1 MSAKRQVHLAAHF
14 PGVNNTTIWSDDR
27 AESQIAFSSFEHFA
41 RNAERGFFDFLFLA
55 EGLRLR
61 EQKGRIHDLD
71 VVGRPNTLAVL
82 AALAGATDHIGL
94 VGTLQTTFN
103 EPVELA
109 KQLATLDHLTDG
121 RAGWN
126 VVTSS
131 DAFHGANFR
140 RGGFLDHA
148 DRYTR
153 AAEFVELSREL
164 WDSWEPD
171 AVVAGGSAGGR
182 ALADGGSVAGA
193 ALAGGAFADRSR
205 IHDVD
210 HHGPQFDVT
219 GTFPVPRSPQRH
231 PVIVQAGD
239 SDEGRDLAAGH
250 AEVIFSL
257 HTEFDDAQAFY
268 RDVTER
274 LERVGRS
281 KNELQ
286 ILPGATFTI
295 GDTPA
300 DAEERSR
307 SIRRAQVSPATAI
320 AFLEQV
326 WNRDLSAYDVDG
338 PLPDVEPDI
347 DADSITRGRVR
358 HLKDPRATVQEW
370 RDRATAE
377 HLSIRELVIQVST
390 RGGFVGTPSHIAAE
404 IDRYVQERAS
414 DGFVVVPH
422 TNPYGLDEF
431 VDRVIPLLQE
441 RGVYRESYDEGAT
454 LRQTLGLPDTPG
466 TATQQQRQ
474 RQGALA

>member
-14 PGVNNTTIWSDDR
+14 PGVNNTTVWSDDR

-41 RNAERGFFDFLFLA
+41 RNAERGLFDYLFLA

-71 VVGRPNTLAVL
+71 VVGRPNTLAIL
-82 AALAGATDHIGL
+82 AALAGVTEHIGL

-103 EPVELA
+103 EPLELA

-153 AAEFVELSREL
+153 AAEFIELSREL
-164 WDSWEPD
+164 WDSWESD
-171 AVVAGGSAGGR
+171 AVVAS
-182 ALADGGSVAGA
+182 SV
-193 ALAGGAFADRSR
+193 FADRSR
-205 IHDVD
+205 IRDVD
-210 HHGPQFDVT
+210 HHGPQFDVS
-219 GTFPVPRSPQRH
+219 GTFPVPRSPQGH
-231 PVIVQAGD
+231 PVVVQAGD
-239 SDEGRDLAAGH
+239 SDEGRDLAARH

-257 HTEFDDAQAFY
+257 HTEFDDAKSYYDDITA
-268 RDVTER
+268 R
-274 LERVGRS
+274 LERAGRS
-281 KNELQ
+281 KDELH
-286 ILPGATFTI
+286 ILPASTFVL

-300 DAEERSR
+300 EAAEKARA
-307 SIRRAQVSPATAI
+307 IQRAQVSPATAI

-326 WNRDLSAYDVDG
+326 WNRDLSSYDVDG
-338 PLPDVEPDI
+338 PLPDVEPDLEG
-347 DADSITRGRVR
+347 AAITRGRARHTRDVPALVR
-358 HLKDPRATVQEW
+358 SW
-370 RDRATAE
+370 RDLAESE
-377 HLSIRELVIQVST
+377 HLSIRDLVIKAST

-404 IDRYVQERAS
+404 IDRYVQERAT

-431 VDRVIPLLQE
+431 VDTVVPLLQE
-441 RGVYRESYDEGAT
+441 RGVYRESYEDGAT
-454 LRQTLGLPDTPG
+454 LRETLGLPG
-466 TATQQQRQ
+466 TIRS
-474 RQGALA
+474 RDRSGVLA

>member
-41 RNAERGFFDFLFLA
+41 RNAERGLFDYLFLA

-71 VVGRPNTLAVL
+71 VVGRPNTLAIL
-82 AALAGATDHIGL
+82 AALAGVTEHIGL

-103 EPVELA
+103 EPLELA

-153 AAEFVELSREL
+153 AAEFIELSREL
-164 WDSWEPD
+164 WDSWESD
-171 AVVAGGSAGGR
+171 AVVADAPAG
-182 ALADGGSVAGA
+182 V
-193 ALAGGAFADRSR
+193 FADRSR
-205 IHDVD
+205 IRDVD

-219 GTFPVPRSPQRH
+219 GTFPVPRSPQGH
-231 PVIVQAGD
+231 PVVVQAGD
-239 SDEGRDLAAGH
+239 SDEGRDLAAAH

-257 HTEFDDAQAFY
+257 HTEFDDAKSY
-268 RDVTER
+268 YDDVTAR

-281 KNELQ
+281 KDELH
-286 ILPGATFTI
+286 ILPASTFVL

-300 DAEERSR
+300 DAAEKARA
-307 SIRRAQVSPATAI
+307 IQRAQVSPATAI
-320 AFLEQV
+320 TFLEQV
-326 WNRDLSAYDVDG
+326 WNRDLSGYDVDG
-338 PLPDVEPDI
+338 PLPDVEPDLEG
-347 DADSITRGRVR
+347 AAITRGRARHTRDVPALVR
-358 HLKDPRATVQEW
+358 SW
-370 RDRATAE
+370 RDLASAE
-377 HLSIRELVIQVST
+377 KLSIRDLVIRVST

-404 IDRYVQERAS
+404 IDRYVQERAT

-431 VDRVIPLLQE
+431 VDTVVPLLQE
-441 RGVYRESYDEGAT
+441 RGVYRESYTEGAT
-454 LRQTLGLPDTPG
+454 LRETLGLPGNIRDRRG
-466 TATQQQRQ
+466 V
-474 RQGALA
+474 LA

>member
-1 MSAKRQVHLAAHF
+1 MNAKRQVHLAAHF

-41 RNAERGFFDFLFLA
+41 RNAERGFFDYLFLA

-71 VVGRPNTLAVL
+71 VVGRPNTLAIL
-82 AALAGATDHIGL
+82 AALAGVTEHIGL

-140 RGGFLDHA
+140 RGAFLDHA

-153 AAEFVELSREL
+153 AAEFVELSRAL

-171 AVVAGGSAGGR
+171 AVVADRGAG
-182 ALADGGSVAGA
+182 V
-193 ALAGGAFADRSR
+193 FADRSR

-219 GTFPVPRSPQRH
+219 GTFPVPRSPQGH
-231 PVIVQAGD
+231 PVVVQAGD
-239 SDEGRDLAAGH
+239 SDEGRDLAARH
-250 AEVIFSL
+250 AEVVFSL
-257 HTEFDDAQAFY
+257 HTEFADAQAY
-268 RDVTER
+268 YADITDR

-281 KNELQ
+281 KDELHV
-286 ILPGATFTI
+286 LPGATFVI
-295 GDTPA
+295 GSTPA

-307 SIRRAQVSPATAI
+307 AIRRAQVSPATAI

-326 WNRDLSAYDVDG
+326 WNRDLSSYDVDG
-338 PLPDVEPDI
+338 PLPDVEPDL
-347 DADSITRGRVR
+347 DGAAITRGRARHVR
-358 HLKDPRATVQEW
+358 DVPALVRGW
-370 RDRATAE
+370 RDRAEAE
-377 HLSIRELVIQVST
+377 HLSIRDLVIEVST

-404 IDRYVQERAS
+404 IDRYVQERAT

-431 VDRVIPLLQE
+431 VDTVVPLLQE

-454 LRQTLGLPDTPG
+454 LRETLGLPG
-466 TATQQQRQ
+466 SIRSAR
-474 RQGALA
+474 GAGVLA

>member
-41 RNAERGFFDFLFLA
+41 RNAERGLFDYLFLA

-71 VVGRPNTLAVL
+71 VVGRPNTLAIL
-82 AALAGATDHIGL
+82 AALAGVTDHIGL

-103 EPVELA
+103 EPLELA

-153 AAEFVELSREL
+153 AAEFIELSREL
-164 WDSWEPD
+164 WDSWESD
-171 AVVAGGSAGGR
+171 AVVADAPAG
-182 ALADGGSVAGA
+182 V
-193 ALAGGAFADRSR
+193 FADRSR
-205 IHDVD
+205 IRDVD

-219 GTFPVPRSPQRH
+219 GTFPVPRSPQGH
-231 PVIVQAGD
+231 PVVVQAGD
-239 SDEGRDLAAGH
+239 SDEGRDLAAAH

-257 HTEFDDAQAFY
+257 HTEFDDAKSY
-268 RDVTER
+268 YDDITVR

-281 KNELQ
+281 KDELH
-286 ILPGATFTI
+286 ILPASTFVL
-295 GDTPA
+295 GDTPE
-300 DAEERSR
+300 DAAEKARA
-307 SIRRAQVSPATAI
+307 IQRAQVSPATAI

-326 WNRDLSAYDVDG
+326 WNRDLSGYDVDG
-338 PLPDVEPDI
+338 PLPDVEPDL
-347 DADSITRGRVR
+347 DGAAITHGRAR
-358 HLKDPRATVQEW
+358 HTRDVPALVQSW
-370 RDRATAE
+370 RDLASAE
-377 HLSIRELVIQVST
+377 KLSIRDLVIRVST

-404 IDRYVQERAS
+404 IDRYVQERAT

-431 VDRVIPLLQE
+431 VDTVVPLLQE
-441 RGVYRESYDEGAT
+441 RGVYRESYTEGAT
-454 LRQTLGLPDTPG
+454 LRETLDLPG
-466 TATQQQRQ
+466 TIRSRTRS
-474 RQGALA
+474 GVLA

>member
-1 MSAKRQVHLAAHF
+1 MSTKRQVHLAAHF

-71 VVGRPNTLAVL
+71 VVGRPNTLAIL
-82 AALAGATDHIGL
+82 AALAGVTSHIGL
-94 VGTLQTTFN
+94 VGTLQTTFT

-148 DRYTR
+148 DRYSR
-153 AAEFVELSREL
+153 AAEFIGLSREL

-171 AVVAGGSAGGR
+171 AVVADG
-182 ALADGGSVAGA
+182 ADGV
-193 ALAGGAFADRSR
+193 FADRSR

-219 GTFPVPRSPQRH
+219 GTFSVPRSPQGH
-231 PVIVQAGD
+231 PVVVQAGD
-239 SDEGRDLAAGH
+239 SDEGRDLAARH
-250 AEVIFSL
+250 AEVVFSL
-257 HTEFDDAQAFY
+257 HTEFADAQAY
-268 RDVTER
+268 YADITDR

-281 KNELQ
+281 KDELH
-286 ILPGATFTI
+286 ILPGATFVI
-295 GDTPA
+295 GSSAA

-307 SIRRAQVSPATAI
+307 AIRRAQVSPATAI

-338 PLPDVEPDI
+338 PLPGVEPDLDGAEI
-347 DADSITRGRVR
+347 SRGRARHVR
-358 HLKDPRATVQEW
+358 DVPALVRSW
-370 RDRATAE
+370 RDRADAE
-377 HLSIRELVIQVST
+377 HLSIREFGIAVST

-404 IDRYVQERAS
+404 IDRYVQERAT

-431 VDRVIPLLQE
+431 VDTVVPLLQE
-441 RGVYRESYDEGAT
+441 RGVYRESYDEAAT
-454 LRQTLGLPDTPG
+454 LRATLGLPG
-466 TATQQQRQ
+466 SVRV
-474 RQGALA
+474 RQGVPA

>member
-41 RNAERGFFDFLFLA
+41 RIAERGLFDYLFLA

-71 VVGRPNTLAVL
+71 VVGRPNTLAIL
-82 AALAGATDHIGL
+82 AALAGVTDHIGL

-103 EPVELA
+103 EPLELA

-153 AAEFVELSREL
+153 AAEFIELSREL
-164 WDSWEPD
+164 WDSWESD
-171 AVVAGGSAGGR
+171 AVVADPAAAG
-182 ALADGGSVAGA
+182 LARGP
-193 ALAGGAFADRSR
+193 FADRSR
-205 IHDVD
+205 ISDVD

-219 GTFPVPRSPQRH
+219 GTFPVPRSPQGH
-231 PVIVQAGD
+231 PVVVQAGD
-239 SDEGRDLAAGH
+239 SDEGRDLAAAH

-257 HTEFDDAQAFY
+257 HTEFDDAKSYYDDITA
-268 RDVTER
+268 R

-281 KNELQ
+281 KDELH
-286 ILPGATFTI
+286 ILPASTFVL

-300 DAEERSR
+300 DAAERAR
-307 SIRRAQVSPATAI
+307 AIQRAQVSPATAI

-326 WNRDLSAYDVDG
+326 WNRDLSGYDVDG
-338 PLPDVEPDI
+338 PLPDVEPDL
-347 DADSITRGRVR
+347 DGVAITRGRAR
-358 HLKDPRATVQEW
+358 HTRDVPALVQSW
-370 RDRATAE
+370 RDLAAAE
-377 HLSIRELVIQVST
+377 KLSIRDLVIRVST

-404 IDRYVQERAS
+404 IDRYVQERAT

-431 VDRVIPLLQE
+431 VDTVVPLLQE
-441 RGVYRESYDEGAT
+441 RGVYRESYTEGAT
-454 LRQTLGLPDTPG
+454 LRETLGLPG
-466 TATQQQRQ
+466 TITQRQ
-474 RQGALA
+474 AVSA

>member
-41 RNAERGFFDFLFLA
+41 RNAERGLFDYLFLA

-71 VVGRPNTLAVL
+71 VVGRPNTLAIL
-82 AALAGATDHIGL
+82 AALAGVTEHIGL

-103 EPVELA
+103 EPLELA

-153 AAEFVELSREL
+153 AAEFIELSREL
-164 WDSWEPD
+164 WDSWESD
-171 AVVAGGSAGGR
+171 AVVADPAVDG
-182 ALADGGSVAGA
+182 LARGP
-193 ALAGGAFADRSR
+193 FADRSR
-205 IHDVD
+205 IRDVD

-231 PVIVQAGD
+231 PVVVQAGD
-239 SDEGRDLAAGH
+239 SDEGRDLAAAH

-257 HTEFDDAQAFY
+257 HTEFDDARTYYEDITA
-268 RDVTER
+268 R

-281 KNELQ
+281 KDELH
-286 ILPGATFTI
+286 ILPASTFVL
-295 GDTPA
+295 GDTAA
-300 DAEERSR
+300 DAAEKARA
-307 SIRRAQVSPATAI
+307 IQRAQVSPATAI

-326 WNRDLSAYDVDG
+326 WNRDLSGYDVDG
-338 PLPDVEPDI
+338 PLPDVEPDL
-347 DADSITRGRVR
+347 DGAAITRGRAR
-358 HLKDPRATVQEW
+358 HTRDVPALVQSW
-370 RDRATAE
+370 RDLAAAE
-377 HLSIRELVIQVST
+377 QLSIRDLVIRVST

-404 IDRYVQERAS
+404 IDRYVQERAT

-431 VDRVIPLLQE
+431 VDTIVPLLQE
-441 RGVYRESYDEGAT
+441 RGVYRESYEDGAT
-454 LRQTLGLPDTPG
+454 LRETLGLPGNIRDRRG
-466 TATQQQRQ
+466 V
-474 RQGALA
+474 LA

>member
-1 MSAKRQVHLAAHF
+1 MSTKRQVHLAAHF
-14 PGVNNTTIWSDDR
+14 PGVNNTTVWSDDR

-41 RNAERGFFDFLFLA
+41 RNAERGRFDYLFLA

-71 VVGRPNTLAVL
+71 VVGRPNTLAIL
-82 AALAGATDHIGL
+82 AALAGVTDHIGL

-153 AAEFVELSREL
+153 AAEFIELSREL
-164 WDSWEPD
+164 WDSWEQD
-171 AVVAGGSAGGR
+171 AVVA
-182 ALADGGSVAGA
+182 DGASGV
-193 ALAGGAFADRSR
+193 FADRSR
-205 IHDVD
+205 IRDVD

-219 GTFPVPRSPQRH
+219 GTFPVPRSPQGH
-231 PVIVQAGD
+231 PVVVQAGD
-239 SDEGRDLAAGH
+239 SDEGRDLAAAH

-257 HTEFDDAQAFY
+257 HTEFGDARTYYDDITA
-268 RDVTER
+268 R
-274 LERVGRS
+274 LARFGRS
-281 KNELQ
+281 KDELH
-286 ILPGATFTI
+286 ILPGATFVL
-295 GDTPA
+295 GDTPDEA
-300 DAEERSR
+300 DEHARA
-307 SIRRAQVSPATAI
+307 IRRAQVSPATAI

-326 WNRDLSAYDVDG
+326 WNRDLSGYDVDG
-338 PLPDVEPDI
+338 PLPEVEPDL
-347 DADSITRGRVR
+347 DGAAITRGRARHVR
-358 HLKDPRATVQEW
+358 DVPALVQSW
-370 RDRATAE
+370 RDRAAAE
-377 HLSIRELVIQVST
+377 RLSIRDLVIEVST
-390 RGGFVGTPSHIAAE
+390 RGGFVGTPEHIAAE
-404 IDRYVQERAS
+404 IDRYVQERAT

-431 VDRVIPLLQE
+431 VDTVVPLLQE

-454 LRQTLGLPDTPG
+454 LRETLGLPG
-466 TATQQQRQ
+466 TIRSARTA
-474 RQGALA
+474 GVLA

>member
-41 RNAERGFFDFLFLA
+41 RNAERGLFDYLFLA

-71 VVGRPNTLAVL
+71 VVGRPNTLAIL
-82 AALAGATDHIGL
+82 AALAGVTDHIGL

-103 EPVELA
+103 EPLELA

-153 AAEFVELSREL
+153 AAEFIELSREL
-164 WDSWEPD
+164 WDSWESD
-171 AVVAGGSAGGR
+171 AVVADPAAAG
-182 ALADGGSVAGA
+182 LARGP
-193 ALAGGAFADRSR
+193 FADRSR
-205 IHDVD
+205 IRDVD

-219 GTFPVPRSPQRH
+219 GTFPVPRSPQGH
-231 PVIVQAGD
+231 PVVVQAGD
-239 SDEGRDLAAGH
+239 SDEGRDLAAAH

-257 HTEFDDAQAFY
+257 HTEFDDAKSYYDDITA
-268 RDVTER
+268 R

-281 KNELQ
+281 KDELH
-286 ILPGATFTI
+286 ILPASTFVL

-300 DAEERSR
+300 DAAERAR
-307 SIRRAQVSPATAI
+307 AIQRAQVSPATAI

-326 WNRDLSAYDVDG
+326 WNRDLSGYDVDG
-338 PLPDVEPDI
+338 PLPDVEPDL
-347 DADSITRGRVR
+347 DGVAITRGRAR
-358 HLKDPRATVQEW
+358 HTRDVPALVQSW
-370 RDRATAE
+370 RDLAAAE
-377 HLSIRELVIQVST
+377 KLSIRDLVIRVST

-404 IDRYVQERAS
+404 IDRYVQERAT

-431 VDRVIPLLQE
+431 VDTVVPLLQE
-441 RGVYRESYDEGAT
+441 RGVYRESYTEGAT
-454 LRQTLGLPDTPG
+454 LRETLGLPGNIRDSRG
-466 TATQQQRQ
+466 V
-474 RQGALA
+474 LA

>member
-1 MSAKRQVHLAAHF
+1 MSNKRQVHLAAHF
-14 PGVNNTTIWSDDR
+14 PGVNNTTVWSDER

-41 RNAERGFFDFLFLA
+41 RNAERGYFDFLFLA

-71 VVGRPNTLAVL
+71 VIGRPNTLAIL
-82 AALAGATDHIGL
+82 AALTGVTDHIGL

-103 EPVELA
+103 EPLELA
-109 KQLATLDHLTDG
+109 KQLATLDHLSGG

-153 AAEFVELSREL
+153 AAEFVELAREL
-164 WDSWEPD
+164 WDSWQPD
-171 AVVAGGSAGGR
+171 AVVGDAAAG
-182 ALADGGSVAGA
+182 V
-193 ALAGGAFADRSR
+193 FAERSR

-231 PVIVQAGD
+231 PVVVQAGD
-239 SDEGRDLAAGH
+239 SDEGRDLAARH

-257 HTEFDDAQAFY
+257 HTEFDDALAFSA
-268 RDVTER
+268 DVTDR
-274 LERVGRS
+274 LERVGRTRD
-281 KNELQ
+281 ELL
-286 ILPGATFTI
+286 ILPGATFTL
-295 GDTPA
+295 GDTQA

-307 SIRRAQVSPATAI
+307 AIRRAQVSPATAI

-326 WNRDLSAYDVDG
+326 WNRDLSSYDVDG

-347 DADSITRGRVR
+347 DAETITRGRVR
-358 HLKDPRATVQEW
+358 HVQDPRALVQSW
-370 RDRATAE
+370 RDRAAAE
-377 HLSIRELVIQVST
+377 HLSIRQLVIEVST
-390 RGGFVGTPSHIAAE
+390 RGGFIGTPSSVAAE
-404 IDRYVQERAS
+404 IDRYVQEGAS

-431 VDRVIPLLQE
+431 VDRVVPLLQE
-441 RGVYRESYDEGAT
+441 RGVYRSSYQEGAT
-454 LRQTLGLPDTPG
+454 LRGTLGLPGRILDR
-466 TATQQQRQ
+466 QQVS
-474 RQGALA
+474 A